1 MNSMEIIYQQFHFLR
16 PWWLLA
22 LAPAL
27 LLAIVLW
34 TQKQRARQWQ
44 QIVSPELLKYL
55 LDGQTTRTNPLQI
68 AALLACWIVACAA

>member
-34 TQKQRARQWQ
+34 TQKQRARQW
-44 QIVSPELLKYL
+44 
-55 LDGQTTRTNPLQI
+55 
-68 AALLACWIVACAA
+68 